1 MRRFLITETEPC
13 DNGLV
18 RRVVKRK
25 KRGWPDM
32 DVGLKRILLGP
43 YLKLSARRRKVEEGM
58 TWRTER

>member
-32 DVGLKRILLGP
+32 DVGLKRILLGL

>member
-1 MRRFLITETEPC
+1 
-13 DNGLV
+13 
-18 RRVVKRK
+18 
-25 KRGWPDM
+25 M